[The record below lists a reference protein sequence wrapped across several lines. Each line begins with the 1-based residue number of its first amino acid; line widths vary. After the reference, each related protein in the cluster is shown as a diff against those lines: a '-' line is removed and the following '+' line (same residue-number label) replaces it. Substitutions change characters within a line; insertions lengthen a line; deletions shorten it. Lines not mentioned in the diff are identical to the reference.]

1 MREFVAPVRAE
12 PAPSRAT
19 RRRPRLRSLRNKLA
33 LVFFAITAVAFSV
46 IYFSVATQPESNL
59 EERRLRDLEL
69 LAGIYQT
76 TLTDLAAQDTPEEQ
90 LERGVRRVAENTDSR
105 VTLFDWE
112 EDPEGRQIDL
122 RGLVFYT
129 RFDSREQ
136 TLVYE
141 NDALLLRA
149 LRTGKTQTAYDLFQ
163 GDDIGLVA
171 QPLLNEGRRVGV
183 ALYSRDFE
191 EVEAAVSFIR
201 NRVLLATLAALVL
214 ALLGGWLV
222 AGRLGQRVR
231 RLEKAAEDV
240 SRGSFVDP
248 LPVDSKDE
256 LGQLTRTF
264 NEMQAQLR
272 QVDVARKEFI
282 ATASHELR
290 TPIFSLAGF
299 VELLQDEELD
309 EETRREFL
317 ETMSEQVDRLQKLS
331 VDLLDLS
338 RLDAG
343 SLELRPE
350 AVDLAEVARSVVH
363 EFTPAIADHHTHLD
377 VRLPGGQGPEV
388 VCDPERVAQIMRILL
403 DNALRHT
410 PAGTHVTVRANR
422 SNGAAG
428 LTVADAGPGLPD
440 GSRTKVFERFYTG
453 DAARGAGLGLAIAR
467 ELAERMDGRLRVTS
481 QPGGTAFTLELPVN
495 GNDG

>member
-1 MREFVAPVRAE
+1 M
-12 PAPSRAT
+12 

-69 LAGIYQT
+69 LAGVYEPS
-76 TLTDLAAQDTPEEQ
+76 LTELAMGDPSDEE
-90 LERGVRRVAENTDSR
+90 LARGVRQVAESTDSQ
-105 VTLFDWE
+105 VTLFDWDE
-112 EDPEGRQIDL
+112 EPVGRQEDT
-122 RGLVFYT
+122 RGLAFYP

-136 TLVYE
+136 SLIPR

-149 LRTGKTQTAYDLFQ
+149 LRSRKTQTAFDFFQ

-171 QPLLNEGRRVGV
+171 QPLLSDGRRVGV

-231 RLEKAAEDV
+231 RLEHAAEEV

-299 VELLQDEELD
+299 VELLQDEDLD
-309 EETRREFL
+309 EDTRREFL

-343 SLELRPE
+343 SLELHPE
-350 AVDLAEVARSVVH
+350 EVDLSELARSVVH
-363 EFTPAIADHHTHLD
+363 EFTPAMANHDTDLD
-377 VRLPGGQGPEV
+377 VRLPEQGPEA

-410 PAGTHVTVRANR
+410 PAGTHVTVRADR

-428 LTVADAGPGLPD
+428 FTVADAGPGLPE
-440 GSRTKVFERFYTG
+440 GSRAKVFERFYTG

-481 QPGGTAFTLELPVN
+481 QSGATAFTLELPVN
-495 GNDG
+495 GNDA

>member
-1 MREFVAPVRAE
+1 M
-12 PAPSRAT
+12 SR
-19 RRRPRLRSLRNKLA
+19 RLRLVSLRNKLA

-46 IYFSVATQPESNL
+46 LYFSVATQPESNL

-69 LAGIYQT
+69 LAGIYQ
-76 TLTDLAAQDTPEEQ
+76 DSLARSAGQDIPTEQ
-90 LERGVRRVAENTDSR
+90 LAREVRRVAEGTDSN
-105 VTLFDWE
+105 VTLFDWR
-112 EDPEGRQIDL
+112 EDPEGRQNDW
-122 RGLVFYT
+122 RGLDFYS

-136 TLVYE
+136 TIYPE

-149 LRTGKTQTAYDLFQ
+149 LRTGKTQTAFDLFQ

-171 QPLLNEGRRVGV
+171 QPLRLHDGQPVGV

-201 NRVLLATLAALVL
+201 SRVLLATIAALLL

-222 AGRLGQRVR
+222 ARRLGLRVR
-231 RLEKAAEDV
+231 RLERAAEEV
-240 SRGSFVDP
+240 SRGTFVDP
-248 LPVDSKDE
+248 LPLDSKDE

-299 VELLQDEELD
+299 VELLQDEDLD
-309 EETRREFL
+309 EDTRREFL
-317 ETMSEQVDRLQKLS
+317 ETMSEQVARLQKLS

-343 SLELRPE
+343 SLELRAE
-350 AVDLAEVARSVVH
+350 EVDLSELARSIVN
-363 EFTPAIADHHTHLD
+363 EFTPAMTDHATDLD
-377 VRLPGGQGPEV
+377 VRLPEQGPDA

-410 PAGTHVTVRANR
+410 PAGTQVTVRADR

-428 LTVADAGPGLPD
+428 FTVADAGPGLPE
-440 GSRTKVFERFYTG
+440 GSRVKVFERFYTG

-467 ELAERMDGRLRVTS
+467 ELAERMDGRLRVSS
-481 QPGGTAFTLELPVN
+481 QPGGTAFTLELPAGGN
-495 GNDG
+495 GA

>member
-1 MREFVAPVRAE
+1 M
-12 PAPSRAT
+12 T
-19 RRRPRLRSLRNKLA
+19 RRPRLRSLRNKLA
-33 LVFFAITAVAFSV
+33 LVFFAIIGVAVSA

-69 LAGIYQT
+69 LAGIYESS
-76 TLTDLAAQDTPEEQ
+76 LEPLVFEQ
-90 LERGVRRVAENTDSR
+90 VSDERREREVRRVAEDTDSQ
-105 VTLFDWE
+105 VTLFDLE
-112 EDPEGRQIDL
+112 EEPEGRQGDL
-122 RGLVFYT
+122 VGLSFVPL
-129 RFDSREQ
+129 FDSREQ
-136 TLVYE
+136 SSYPQNNE
-141 NDALLLRA
+141 LLLRA
-149 LRTGKTQTAYDLFQ
+149 LRTGKTQTAYDFFQ
-163 GDDIGLVA
+163 GDDVGLVA
-171 QPLLNEGRRVGV
+171 QPLIRGEQRRGV
-183 ALYSRDFE
+183 ALYSRDFD
-191 EVEAAVSFIR
+191 EVEAAVSFVR
-201 NRVLLATLAALVL
+201 ERVLLASLAALVL
-214 ALLGGWLV
+214 ALAGGWLV
-222 AGRLGQRVR
+222 ARRLGKRVR
-231 RLEKAAEDV
+231 RLEAAAEEV
-240 SRGSFVDP
+240 ARGSFVDP

-309 EETRREFL
+309 EDTRREFL
-317 ETMSEQVDRLQKLS
+317 ETMSEQVARLQKLS

-343 SLELRPE
+343 SIELRAE
-350 AVDLAEVARSVVH
+350 EVDLSELARSIVH
-363 EFTPAIADHHTHLD
+363 EFTPAIADHDTDLD
-377 VRLPGGQGPEV
+377 VRLPEHGPEA

-410 PAGTHVTVRANR
+410 PAGTHVTVRADR

-428 LTVADAGPGLPD
+428 FTVADAGPGLPD
-440 GSRTKVFERFYTG
+440 GSRAKVFERFYTG

-467 ELAERMDGRLRVTS
+467 ELAERMDGRLRVS
-481 QPGGTAFTLELPVN
+481 SRDDGTAFTLELPAN
-495 GNDG
+495 GNDA